1 MTDSSTWSPLLYQP
15 LGADEIRV
23 LCLEPGSLSDPDHSA
38 MISCQMRSVKLK
50 SIGISPT
57 FVDNET
63 AAEREWRSH
72 DQTSYD
78 YTSLFKPRR
87 GLFDRTLKGYIKS
100 LRDAQDIPKNYVA
113 SNGEVAHLSD
123 RYVALSYVWGSSTD
137 KKTILVNGMEMQVTQ
152 NLHIALLQLRKS
164 NWVRRRVNIWID
176 AICINQDDLDE
187 REMQVKLMRDIYAIA
202 WQVVIALGAA
212 TSNTAIAYTALKWLA
227 QEIGSQEKLREFAV
241 KYGTLHHN
249 TAGSVE
255 SAPYTL
261 PWHETTFE
269 SLRSFFACQ
278 YWHRLWIL
286 QELAM
291 ARADAPVLWG
301 GHYMCLQDIW
311 KACQMIEKQEDTVLQ
326 YITTHTSDADQ
337 TRTVATIDRRLED
350 RSGTPGQQWK
360 HILRIKNMREVDH
373 KGVSTALPAFELA
386 RQAQATDARD
396 KVYGI
401 LGIPCVKGLTKVSP
415 NYRIELPEI
424 FTNFT
429 REIISN
435 NEHGLDIL
443 RLIHFPVE
451 SIMLSSMTAN
461 NPRWVRKIIGGRF
474 VEVAP
479 SCIHNLPS
487 WVVCWSCKSAPVV
500 FLPGFYRAD
509 RGFTNPTLPA
519 FSHDNVVSLQA
530 IFVDSIGTLSAFNAL
545 EANEKYPNN
554 CTNACSIPN
563 AYGTID
569 GLKEAFWRTIV
580 ANSTPNGEKPPPSW
594 AVLRLPRLWSV
605 FGTSEGGGSGL
616 EFSLHGF
623 VERNKDLIIC
633 GTNLKDLTT
642 DAKTIKERKIYRDEE
657 RGTSDDD
664 LRDASSW
671 AANVLAWRRLIGTKN
686 GRVGITVAAARERDS
701 IVILPGCSVPLVL
714 RRDGTTWKLVG
725 ECFVYGLMD
734 GETADFV
741 ENGRAE
747 MEVIQLH

>member
-1 MTDSSTWSPLLYQP
+1 MNIEDYAAVMQFRLHPLELLRIPNTNDGRGRMDGIILYVDDVVVRRTHISLYTMTDSSTWSPLLYQP

-461 NPRWVRKIIGGRF
+461 NPRWVR
-474 VEVAP
+474 
-479 SCIHNLPS
+479 
-487 WVVCWSCKSAPVV
+487 
-500 FLPGFYRAD
+500 
-509 RGFTNPTLPA
+509 
-519 FSHDNVVSLQA
+519 
-530 IFVDSIGTLSAFNAL
+530 TLSAFNAL